1 LGILLIDLIN
11 QFIVGRRVRYM
22 AIINMMEFRILHQSL
37 MILWEIIKLLK
48 VILGEIYKIYNF
60 NKLRHKKYILM
71 MLIKRKPLFI
81 EIGSLIKKLIILIK
95 FMNKLVV
102 C

>member
-1 LGILLIDLIN
+1 
-11 QFIVGRRVRYM
+11 M